1 MTKPSIKPQSDQL
14 DYSQLEHFSNF
25 LKYQP
30 TWQFKQLIHLPHKII
45 AAFTGNRAMK
55 TSGFAYQYI
64 YRLLGWHPIPEKNI
78 LYFECPQK
86 HKFTVKTLPKDWIC
100 PKCNSEIKIHERESR
115 IFRFA
120 SETLPGE
127 TSTVSK
133 DGSISAEVRNT
144 VYPEFKKW
152 LPPILLKQDIKH
164 RNLAMIIHDINNG
177 SIFCDK
183 EYYGNDIIVEFVS
196 YSQDVQ
202 ASAGQRRVSV
212 WMDEEPPFDFWEE
225 QVPRVADEEGD
236 LLLSLTPA
244 NKISWTYDGIFE
256 RAQVYIRTKT
266 MCDFLKT
273 DDYDPPQIEYT
284 DNRSSIAVIQAATD
298 DNPTMTEAAIKQ
310 MVDAY
315 GGDEDPDLVATR
327 RYGIHKQVKGRIF
340 KGFEYKVHFI
350 NPEPYFPY
358 GIPHDWVHARGIDY
372 HPQTPWACANMSL
385 SPTNEAFIWCDYNP
399 SPEKY
404 TIRECCHE
412 FAIMGR
418 DYKFTLNLIDPLSEG
433 IKKDKIT
440 VLDDINSE
448 FYQLKKEGI
457 GEGAYW
463 QTWDTKGEKGR
474 DEIRK
479 RLANAKRCLRPFNN
493 KIRDERG
500 RDIYLPTLWIF
511 NTCKRAAEHMRRWRW
526 EQYIEAKMA
535 QLKDAKNKPEEKWSH
550 FCVTI
555 ECIFKHPSFRA
566 KRIKTFREERKIKQY
581 FKGRR

>member
-1 MTKPSIKPQSDQL
+1 VYAKGKRYWPSS
-14 DYSQLEHFSNF
+14 HV
-25 LKYQP
+25 
-30 TWQFKQLIHLPHKII
+30 KQLHKDIVKYDGYI
-45 AAFTGNRAMK
+45 WCLSTENKTLVMRRNGCVSITGN
-55 TSGFAYQYI
+55 
-64 YRLLGWHPIPEKNI
+64 
-78 LYFECPQK
+78 
-86 HKFTVKTLPKDWIC
+86 
-100 PKCNSEIKIHERESR
+100 
-115 IFRFA
+115 
-120 SETLPGE
+120 
-127 TSTVSK
+127 
-133 DGSISAEVRNT
+133 
-144 VYPEFKKW
+144 
-152 LPPILLKQDIKH
+152 
-164 RNLAMIIHDINNG
+164 
-177 SIFCDK
+177 
-183 EYYGNDIIVEFVS
+183 
-196 YSQDVQ
+196 
-202 ASAGQRRVSV
+202 
-212 WMDEEPPFDFWEE
+212 
-225 QVPRVADEEGD
+225 
-236 LLLSLTPA
+236 
-244 NKISWTYDGIFE
+244 SWTYDGIFE

-266 MCDFLKT
+266 ICDFLKT

-350 NPEPYFPY
+350 NPELYFPY
-358 GIPHDWVHARGIDY
+358 GISHDWVHARGIDY

-385 SPTNEAFIWCDYNP
+385 SPANEAFIWIDYNP

-404 TIRECCHE
+404 TIREICHE

-440 VLDDINSE
+440 VLDDINNE

-457 GEGAYW
+457 GEGGYW
-463 QTWDTKGEKGR
+463 HTWDTKGEKGR

-555 ECIFKHPSFRA
+555 ECIFKHPAFKPRRVSGVREPR
-566 KRIKTFREERKIKQY
+566 RIKNY